1 MLMKDIQPI
10 QIWKNGVIKTASVL
24 NATIINDNLSSSCT
38 FYWQLK
44 EADVTPEA
52 TDETP
57 EPQPIAGE
65 VLADGNVTMSGDDY
79 DNWDGSNDY
88 AFEYIANQINV
99 TII

>member
-10 QIWKNGVIKTASVL
+10 QIWKNGAIKTASVL

-44 EADVTPEA
+44 EAESVV
-52 TDETP
+52 DE
-57 EPQPIAGE
+57 QPIAVE
-65 VLADGNVTMSGDDY
+65 ILADGNVTMSGDDY

-88 AFEYIANQINV
+88 AFVYIANQINV

>member
-1 MLMKDIQPI
+1 MKDIQPI
-10 QIWKNGVIKTASVL
+10 SIWKNGVIKIASVL

-44 EADVTPEA
+44 EADVRPEA

>member
-10 QIWKNGVIKTASVL
+10 QIWKNGVIKIASVL

-44 EADVTPEA
+44 EADSVVDLQT
-52 TDETP
+52 
-57 EPQPIAGE
+57 IAGE

>member
-1 MLMKDIQPI
+1 MKDIQPI
-10 QIWKNGVIKTASVL
+10 QIWKNGVIKIASVL

-44 EADVTPEA
+44 EADSVVDLQT
-52 TDETP
+52 
-57 EPQPIAGE
+57 IAGQ

>member
-44 EADVTPEA
+44 EADVTPEP

-65 VLADGNVTMSGDDY
+65 VLADGNATMSGDDY
-79 DNWDGSNDY
+79 ENWDGSNDY
-88 AFEYIANQINV
+88 AFSYIANQINV

>member
-1 MLMKDIQPI
+1 MKDIQPI
-10 QIWKNGVIKTASVL
+10 QIWKNGVIKIASVL

-44 EADVTPEA
+44 EADSVVDLQT
-52 TDETP
+52 
-57 EPQPIAGE
+57 IAGE

>member
-10 QIWKNGVIKTASVL
+10 QIWKNGVIKIASVL

-44 EADVTPEA
+44 ESDSVV
-52 TDETP
+52 DEQT
-57 EPQPIAGE
+57 IAGE

-79 DNWDGSNDY
+79 ENWDGSNDY